1 VNNNVLE
8 FYVKMKD
15 LMSGGLAK
23 LAQTSQGAFNK
34 IQGHIDQV
42 RSKNKVLA
50 SSFDVVAGAIKKVDR
65 AVGAS
70 GAVSYLRNL
79 KNQLSSMG
87 GGIFGGRGGSGGG
100 GGGGGMLGMLGGGLG
115 KMAGIA
121 GIVGLLA
128 GGAALGKSSI
138 SSAMEFGMTK
148 KSFSVLTG
156 SKERGE
162 GLANNLNKLQQDTVL
177 GPEVFKSA
185 QTMMSFGIK
194 DSKVVDNIKM
204 LGDVSMGNSEK
215 MSSLTLAFSQM
226 SAAGKLTGQDLLQF
240 INAGFNPLQEI
251 SKKTGIS
258 IGDLKKKME
267 DGAISSGMVEN
278 AFKSA
283 TSEGGLFYNMLNQI
297 ADTPAGKM
305 QKLQGQFESL
315 KVRLGDALMPIA
327 ERFLDL
333 ADRVMPYLETGIN
346 AIAGAVSSL
355 SSPTGQWSGYLETAK
370 SIVMTVFNTCRH
382 VIGVVWGVV
391 GGIVQWAAKSE
402 LLQDIFSG
410 IGKFI
415 SFIWGLVSKIA
426 DLIGWLWNNVVKPI
440 LDKLEKAYV
449 FIKRLLGFSGSDVS
463 VENNVTT
470 TTSATPAGSG
480 GGMAGMFQRMASMK
494 KDAAGGAGGGDY
506 SGLKDNSVA
515 QDITSGG
522 PRVININGVVMK
534 LAETLQV
541 SAANADDFLN
551 QLEPKMEEFWLRLL
565 NSGAKVQP

>member
-177 GPEVFKSA
+177 GPEVFKNT
-185 QTMMSFGIK
+185 QTRMSF
-194 DSKVVDNIKM
+194 
-204 LGDVSMGNSEK
+204 
-215 MSSLTLAFSQM
+215 
-226 SAAGKLTGQDLLQF
+226 
-240 INAGFNPLQEI
+240 
-251 SKKTGIS
+251 
-258 IGDLKKKME
+258 
-267 DGAISSGMVEN
+267 
-278 AFKSA
+278 
-283 TSEGGLFYNMLNQI
+283 
-297 ADTPAGKM
+297 
-305 QKLQGQFESL
+305 
-315 KVRLGDALMPIA
+315 
-327 ERFLDL
+327 
-333 ADRVMPYLETGIN
+333 
-346 AIAGAVSSL
+346 
-355 SSPTGQWSGYLETAK
+355 
-370 SIVMTVFNTCRH
+370 
-382 VIGVVWGVV
+382 
-391 GGIVQWAAKSE
+391 
-402 LLQDIFSG
+402 
-410 IGKFI
+410 
-415 SFIWGLVSKIA
+415 
-426 DLIGWLWNNVVKPI
+426 
-440 LDKLEKAYV
+440 
-449 FIKRLLGFSGSDVS
+449 
-463 VENNVTT
+463 
-470 TTSATPAGSG
+470 
-480 GGMAGMFQRMASMK
+480 
-494 KDAAGGAGGGDY
+494 
-506 SGLKDNSVA
+506 
-515 QDITSGG
+515 
-522 PRVININGVVMK
+522 
-534 LAETLQV
+534 
-541 SAANADDFLN
+541 
-551 QLEPKMEEFWLRLL
+551 
-565 NSGAKVQP
+565 